1 MGVALRVRVQ
11 FDWSSHEMEIRM
23 KTLLVPMM
31 ATALLG
37 LAGGAAPASADLL
50 PLTPTGTAWQVQ
62 CRQLGGDN
70 NPNCGY
76 AGTGWRTA
84 EIVTVTPAGWTTS
97 HPDGAFYISLLAS
110 ASVGGVSGENP
121 RYEYRFR
128 TTFDLAGYDPGTAAL
143 YLTSLWFDNYW
154 VGWSLNGSA
163 LSAAGISPTP
173 ADPNGANWK
182 TAFQLA
188 ITDGTLFNSGM
199 NQLELVITGNGQT
212 DGLLAAGHV
221 EASVP
226 EPITMLLLG
235 TGLVGVAAAG
245 RRRRN
250 ALQA

>member
-1 MGVALRVRVQ
+1 
-11 FDWSSHEMEIRM
+11 M

-37 LAGGAAPASADLL
+37 LAGGATPASADLL
-50 PLTPTGTAWQVQ
+50 PLTPTGTAWQVE
-62 CRQLGGDN
+62 CRQVAGEVEN
-70 NPNCGY
+70 ANCGY
-76 AGTGWRTA
+76 AGTGWQA
-84 EIVTVTPAGWTTS
+84 AKIVTVKPTGWTT
-97 HPDGAFYISLLAS
+97 PPEGLFYISLLAS

-128 TTFDLAGYDPGTAAL
+128 TTFDLTGYDPGTAAL
-143 YLTSLWFDNYW
+143 YLTTLWFDNYW
-154 VGWSLNGSA
+154 VGWSLNGST
-163 LSAAGISPTP
+163 LNAAGITP
-173 ADPNGANWK
+173 DPKPPNGGNWT

-188 ITDGTLFNSGM
+188 ITDGTLFIPGM
-199 NQLELVITGNGQT
+199 NTLDLVITGNGQT

-221 EASVP
+221 TVP

-250 ALQA
+250 ALKA

>member
-1 MGVALRVRVQ
+1 VQ
-11 FDWSSHEMEIRM
+11 FNWSSHETEIRM
-23 KTLLVPMM
+23 KTILVPMM

-62 CRQLGGDN
+62 CRQLAGPA
-70 NPNCGY
+70 NPNCGS
-76 AGTGWRTA
+76 AGTGWQTA
-84 EIVTVTPAGWTTS
+84 KIVTVTPAGWTAT

-110 ASVGGVSGENP
+110 ASVGEVSGEDP

-128 TTFDLAGYDPGTAAL
+128 TTFDLTGYDPGTASL
-143 YLTSLWFDNYW
+143 VLTSLWFDNYW
-154 VGWSLNGSA
+154 VGWSLNGSTP
-163 LSAAGISPTP
+163 SAAGISPPP
-173 ADPNGANWK
+173 ADPNGSNW
-182 TAFQLA
+182 TTPFQLNIA
-188 ITDGTLFNSGM
+188 AGAPFKSGM
-199 NQLELVITGNGQT
+199 NTLDLVITGNGQT

-221 EASVP
+221 EATVVP
-226 EPITMLLLG
+226 EPVTMLLLG